1 MKYKNHSNH
10 FQKYI
15 FHFIYT
21 HKLFWS
27 CYFLNNLIWHLIIK
41 YNELMLSAFSHQTF
55 STYKFRFWQHYV
67 TLRIDSDCYLYLYLY
82 LLTYIYF
89 WIYFKFRPKS
99 QIKSESNYFLY
110 FNLPDIKFGYDYINV
125 NSRCQFEVSH
135 SAVKNWICMLKKFDV
150 KRPLK

>member
-1 MKYKNHSNH
+1 MNWTGLLQTQLLANVNV
-10 FQKYI
+10 YI
-15 FHFIYT
+15 WICSFLKKITSVPFHI
-21 HKLFWS
+21 KLFQHI
-27 CYFLNNLIWHLIIK
+27 NLDFDSTMWHF
-41 YNELMLSAFSHQTF
+41 ELTATV
-55 STYKFRFWQHYV
+55 TYIY
-67 TLRIDSDCYLYLYLY
+67 IYIYI
-82 LLTYIYF
+82 TYIYF

-150 KRPLK
+150 KRH